1 MTPPDQRVVDAALH
15 LLDHRLEIVT
25 PSPAVAELLA
35 VQGLAVRVAEI
46 AHLPPGGAQAVAL
59 VNDELSA
66 AGEHAEGLIAAAV
79 TALRPGGAVVVA
91 APGAVHQQLVG
102 GEGRAYTAAELRS
115 ALGHHG
121 IDVDVLVAPGAA
133 GIVAGTPDAGFD
145 AERDRSPGLL
155 DVAPRLVAAGRAATS
170 PADRSRSFFATLPYK
185 VVAAGV
191 MCRDEQGRLLVVHDS
206 FKQHWTIPGGV
217 VDADEDP
224 RAAAEREAWEE
235 AGVRVSAGQVL
246 GVFSASWP
254 DRVVLVYA
262 AQPLADADHR
272 SGPLHAHE
280 IDAVDWWPVDEALQ
294 RLAPHIA
301 EQVQH
306 CLEEPGGT
314 LRQRRA

>member
-1 MTPPDQRVVDAALH
+1 MTPPDQRVVDAVLH
-15 LLDHRLEIVT
+15 VLDRRLEVVT
-25 PSPAVAELLA
+25 PSAAAARLLSTHDVRVSVAE
-35 VQGLAVRVAEI
+35 VAQ
-46 AHLPPGGAQAVAL
+46 LPAGAAQAVAL
-59 VNDELSA
+59 VDDELST
-66 AGEHAEGLIAAAV
+66 AGEHAEGLIAAV
-79 TALRPGGAVVVA
+79 VNALRPGGWVVVSA
-91 APGAVHQQLVG
+91 RAAVHQRLVG
-102 GEGRAYTAAELRS
+102 GNGRAYSADELRR

-121 IDVDVLVAPGAA
+121 IDVDVVTAPGAA

-145 AERDRSPGLL
+145 AELDRSPGLL
-155 DVAPRLVAAGRAATS
+155 DAAPRIVAAGRAATS
-170 PADRSRSFFATLPYK
+170 AADRSRSFFATLPYK

-191 MCRDEQGRLLVVHDS
+191 LCRDAKGRMLVVHDS

-235 AGVRVSAGQVL
+235 AGVRVTAGGVL

-262 AQPLADADHR
+262 AVPQAGADHR
-272 SGPLHAHE
+272 HRPLHAHE
-280 IDAVDWWPVDEALQ
+280 IDAVDWWPVEEALR

-306 CLEEPGGT
+306 CLDEPGGT
-314 LRQRRA
+314 LRQRRS